1 MNKRTTLLTTLMTT
15 TLLAAPA
22 WAEPTRYLVD
32 DAHTFARFSYDH
44 LGFSTQLS
52 RIDNVSGHV
61 DWDPAAGTAQVS
73 IDLDMNSVSTGDET
87 FDEHIRGDEFLDTK
101 RFPTASFR
109 STRVIFEDD
118 VPVEIHGDLTIR
130 GVTKPVTLTVN
141 HFHQGMHPLAEREAI
156 GANATTVI
164 SRSAFEAGKYVPVV
178 GDEVTIDVSF
188 EALVPADEQ

>member
-1 MNKRTTLLTTLMTT
+1 MKKHPVLVAPLIAATM
-15 TLLAAPA
+15 LAAPA
-22 WAEPTRYLVD
+22 WAESTRYLVD

-52 RIDNVSGHV
+52 RIDNLSGHV
-61 DWDPAAGTAQVS
+61 DWDSEAGTAAVV

-87 FDEHIRGDEFLDTK
+87 FDEHIRGTEFLDTQQ
-101 RFPTASFR
+101 FPTASFR

-118 VPVEIHGDLTIR
+118 VPVEIQGDLTIR
-130 GVTKPVTLTVN
+130 GVTQPVTLSVT

-164 SRSAFEAGKYVPVV
+164 SRSAFDAGKYVPVV

-188 EALVPADEQ
+188 EALVPAEEQ